1 MLITDIQGEY
11 KISPN
16 QRMQSNK
23 VPADERLVAGTGVRN
38 GHKAEVNGLNLNFSF
53 PVSGRSKFLD

>member
-1 MLITDIQGEY
+1 MLITDFQGEY

-16 QRMQSNK
+16 QRMQPSK

-38 GHKAEVNGLNLNFSF
+38 GHEAEVARLNLKVSF
-53 PVSGRSKFLD
+53 PDS